1 MKLEKN
7 DAWAVANEEIKTLQE
22 IIQDANA
29 KLQNQENE
37 LRREQD
43 RGNELEQKIYEAQI
57 KARFKK
63 YLVFLNGWWQK
74 FMDIFLLDEDF
85 FRNWS
90 IFSRWEY
97 LRWFYNFKILK
108 PVKLGEI
115 EKTEEENK
123 DQLNITSSH
132 QHELENELKDTI
144 QKVSE

>member
-57 KARFKK
+57 KARFKN
-63 YLVFLNGWWQK
+63 YPSTRQIYIPDIV
-74 FMDIFLLDEDF
+74 DIFP
-85 FRNWS
+85 RR
-90 IFSRWEY
+90 IFS
-97 LRWFYNFKILK
+97 
-108 PVKLGEI
+108 
-115 EKTEEENK
+115 
-123 DQLNITSSH
+123 TSSRFCPRGSV
-132 QHELENELKDTI
+132 NGVK
-144 QKVSE
+144 SN

>member
-57 KARFKK
+57 KVRFK
-63 YLVFLNGWWQK
+63 NT
-74 FMDIFLLDEDF
+74 DLLPAYSKSCET
-85 FRNWS
+85 S
-90 IFSRWEY
+90 
-97 LRWFYNFKILK
+97 NFETY
-108 PVKLGEI
+108 PAW
-115 EKTEEENK
+115 
-123 DQLNITSSH
+123 
-132 QHELENELKDTI
+132 
-144 QKVSE
+144 

>member
-57 KARFKK
+57 KARFKNYPSTRQK
-63 YLVFLNGWWQK
+63 YIV
-74 FMDIFLLDEDF
+74 DIFPKYESYCTTF
-85 FRNWS
+85 FRQS
-90 IFSRWEY
+90 MDF
-97 LRWFYNFKILK
+97 
-108 PVKLGEI
+108 V
-115 EKTEEENK
+115 
-123 DQLNITSSH
+123 
-132 QHELENELKDTI
+132 
-144 QKVSE
+144 

>member
-57 KARFKK
+57 KARSKIISRP
-63 YLVFLNGWWQK
+63 VI
-74 FMDIFLLDEDF
+74 IFYILTKDG
-85 FRNWS
+85 NSYGVQS
-90 IFSRWEY
+90 I
-97 LRWFYNFKILK
+97 IL
-108 PVKLGEI
+108 
-115 EKTEEENK
+115 
-123 DQLNITSSH
+123 
-132 QHELENELKDTI
+132 
-144 QKVSE
+144 

>member
-57 KARFKK
+57 KARFKNYLSTRQK
-63 YLVFLNGWWQK
+63 YIV
-74 FMDIFLLDEDF
+74 DIFPKYESYCTTF
-85 FRNWS
+85 FRQS
-90 IFSRWEY
+90 VDF
-97 LRWFYNFKILK
+97 
-108 PVKLGEI
+108 V
-115 EKTEEENK
+115 
-123 DQLNITSSH
+123 
-132 QHELENELKDTI
+132 
-144 QKVSE
+144 

>member
-57 KARFKK
+57 KARFKN
-63 YLVFLNGWWQK
+63 YPSTRQNCIV
-74 FMDIFLLDEDF
+74 DIFLKYESYCTTF
-85 FRNWS
+85 FRQS
-90 IFSRWEY
+90 VDF
-97 LRWFYNFKILK
+97 
-108 PVKLGEI
+108 V
-115 EKTEEENK
+115 
-123 DQLNITSSH
+123 
-132 QHELENELKDTI
+132 
-144 QKVSE
+144 